1 MAARNESDPLPCIRC
16 GDCIPA
22 CPAGLQPQAL
32 WFAVRMGEDDR
43 ALTLGLDD
51 CRACGACDA
60 ACPSR
65 LPLAATLADRRDQ
78 LRVRQRLVEQAT
90 AARQRFDARQR
101 RLARDAEE
109 LREREARLLQQAAS
123 EDGLEAA
130 IARALARKQH
140 RDER

>member
-51 CRACGACDA
+51 CRACGACV
-60 ACPSR
+60 SR
-65 LPLAATLADRRDQ
+65 A
-78 LRVRQRLVEQAT
+78 
-90 AARQRFDARQR
+90 
-101 RLARDAEE
+101 
-109 LREREARLLQQAAS
+109 
-123 EDGLEAA
+123 
-130 IARALARKQH
+130 
-140 RDER
+140 